1 MSVEN
6 IRVLVRRIRY
16 ISAMKIPRIFYRKC
30 ILGTSLG
37 ISMIRLLFEVFHQ
50 SISAFVCLYIVVDN
64 NTNISSIS
72 PSPPPR
78 PSSLNSSNFAGNKK
92 LPGCI
97 IIGARKGGTRALLEM
112 LSLHPSVRMA
122 AQEVHFFD
130 NQTNYARGYS
140 WYLSQ
145 MPTVEPGQIGVEKS
159 PSYLVTPNVASRIRA
174 MDPHI
179 QLLVIVREPVTRLVS
194 DFTQISYNRQEKG
207 LSARTFDETIIKQD
221 GSVNEEYYGVNTGLY
236 NVHLEQWYKFFPR
249 NQVTH
254 RYA

>member
-1 MSVEN
+1 MYPGNLSRYSPNVSITLRRLHHNVSVF
-6 IRVLVRRIRY
+6 VGLY
-16 ISAMKIPRIFYRKC
+16 M
-30 ILGTSLG
+30 
-37 ISMIRLLFEVFHQ
+37 VFDQ
-50 SISAFVCLYIVVDN
+50 N
-64 NTNISSIS
+64 NTISQSS
-72 PSPPPR
+72 LPPTPPAPR
-78 PSSLNSSNFAGNKK
+78 PSILNSSSLAGNKK

-122 AQEVHFFD
+122 TQEVHFFD
-130 NQTNYARGYS
+130 NQSNYARGYS

-159 PSYLVTPNVASRIRA
+159 PSYLVTPNVAGRIRA

-194 DFTQISYNRQEKG
+194 DFTQISYNRAERG
-207 LSARTFDETIIKQD
+207 LATRTLDETIIRQD

-236 NVHLEQWYKFFPR
+236 NIHLEHWYKFFPR
-249 NQVTH
+249 NQVRSH
-254 RYA
+254 I